1 MTFETLLVEPGPRSV
16 AITIHRPE
24 RNNSINAGL
33 VRDLNAALDEA
44 ERSAACRAVILQ
56 GRPGLFCTGMDFVEA
71 ARSQGGAASERME
84 IEGYM
89 GLLKRF
95 VRSPK
100 VIIAKLDGKVVAG
113 GVGLVAASDLVIA
126 TPRTDFSLSEALW
139 GILPCCVIPFL
150 IRRVGFQKAYAMTLT
165 TRTWSAAEAAAIHLV
180 DEVSETPDD
189 AIRRLMLRLGL
200 LEDETITDLKAYF
213 QKMWILSP
221 EMERAAVN
229 EISRLVEKPRVQ
241 KGIAEFVASGRFPWE
256 GRAP

>member
-1 MTFETLLVEPGPRSV
+1 MAFETILVESAPRAV
-16 AITIHRPE
+16 AITINRPE

-33 VRDLNAALDEA
+33 VRDINAALDDA
-44 ERSAACRAVILQ
+44 ERSPACRAVILQ
-56 GRPGLFCTGMDFVEA
+56 GKPGLFCTGMDFVEA
-71 ARSQGGAASERME
+71 ARSQGGANDMME

-95 VRSPK
+95 AQSPK

-113 GVGLVAASDLVIA
+113 GVGLAAASDLVIA

-165 TRTWSAAEAAAIHLV
+165 TRTWNAADAATIHLV
-180 DEVSETPDD
+180 DEVTDAPDE
-189 AIRRLMLRLGL
+189 AIRKLMLRLGL
-200 LEDETITDLKAYF
+200 LEDETIVDLKRYF

-221 EMERAAVN
+221 EMERTAVA
-229 EISRLVEKPRVQ
+229 EISRLVEKPRVRR
-241 KGIAEFVASGRFPWE
+241 GISDFVASGKFPWE
-256 GRAP
+256 GRP